1 MAAKPIIDI
10 LLEVKHISSL
20 DECNHLFRQLGYEP
34 LGENGLKGRRFFR
47 KGGLNRTHHVH
58 AYEAGHDDVKRHLVF
73 RDYLKAS
80 PDRAKAY
87 ADKKRQL
94 AKAYPEDM
102 ASYMKGKD
110 GLIKEIEQEAYNWS
124 EQFKTNDQT

>member
-1 MAAKPIIDI
+1 M
-10 LLEVKHISSL
+10 
-20 DECNHLFRQLGYEP
+20 
-34 LGENGLKGRRFFR
+34 
-47 KGGLNRTHHVH
+47 
-58 AYEAGHDDVKRHLVF
+58 F

-110 GLIKEIEQEAYNWS
+110 GLIKEVEQEAYNWS
-124 EQFKTNDQT
+124 EQLKKKIRHKS